1 MEQPVKSA
9 NDEREYRNVKLPNG
23 IVALLC
29 YDPEMAAAAADEE
42 DGSDSDGSQG
52 SEGSEGGDED
62 GEAGDEDGDKD
73 GEDGDESDDEDGGE
87 GEQRKAAVSMAVGIG
102 SFADPAPGG
111 LAHFCEHMLFMG
123 TKVRTRG
130 YRDRDGAR
138 LCLGVRGCE
147 AAPAVRCLKAR
158 GIVAACAWW

>member
-9 NDEREYRNVKLPNG
+9 NDVREYRNVKLPNG

-62 GEAGDEDGDKD
+62 GDED

-130 YRDRDGAR
+130 YRDKDGAR
-138 LCLGVRGCE
+138 LCLGVRGCA

-158 GIVAACAWW
+158 RIVAACAWC